1 MQLQSMKQ
9 PATIMRRVVA
19 IPSLPCTAMVAGTW
33 RRRETLEFRA
43 SLSSSTAARDA
54 EANPESSSGRGS
66 LFMQPRFR

>member
-9 PATIMRRVVA
+9 PVSIVRRVMA
-19 IPSLPCTAMVAGTW
+19 MPCPPCAAMVAGTW
-33 RRRETLEFRA
+33 RRSRPLELRA

-54 EANPESSSGRGS
+54 GTNLESSSGRGS